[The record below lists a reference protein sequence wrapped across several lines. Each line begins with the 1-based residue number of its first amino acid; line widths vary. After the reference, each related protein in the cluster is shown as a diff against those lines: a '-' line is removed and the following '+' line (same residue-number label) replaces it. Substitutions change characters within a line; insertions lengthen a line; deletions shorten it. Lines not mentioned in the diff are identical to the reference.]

1 MKDRL
6 IQRIEVFE
14 WLRRKYEGR
23 LDERI
28 HSVRFCQDN
37 EAVWIEIDRQSNTEL
52 GIKSSTEIMN
62 LDFIAETYDVEL
74 DIWPVGGN
82 PYDKCIYTV
91 YREIEDN
98 AKEFFEDEST
108 LENVTTLFD

>member
-1 MKDRL
+1 MRGYGM
-6 IQRIEVFE
+6 
-14 WLRRKYEGR
+14 RK
-23 LDERI
+23 
-28 HSVRFCQDN
+28 
-37 EAVWIEIDRQSNTEL
+37 SNTEL

-62 LDFIAETYDVEL
+62 LDFIAETYEVEL

-91 YREIEDN
+91 DREIEDN

>member
-1 MKDRL
+1 
-6 IQRIEVFE
+6 
-14 WLRRKYEGR
+14 LRRKYEGR
-23 LDERI
+23 LDGRI

-37 EAVWIEIDRQSNTEL
+37 EAVWLEIDRQSNTEL

-62 LDFIAETYDVEL
+62 LDFIAETYEVEL

-91 YREIEDN
+91 DREIEDN